1 MLERLWGWLR
11 TFLAAFLYT
20 GMGTLLM
27 LLPWLPSWGQN
38 YFSGDSRTWYSV
50 WMNPYFRGAISGIG
64 LVNLYVSFG
73 ELLKLMRGGRR

>member
-1 MLERLWGWLR
+1 LWGWLR